1 MSRTFLQLHID
12 PSGQNLATVAIFVH
26 VGNFSAKIIVFRLRT
41 ALTGSHSGTTVS
53 RPFQVP
59 GARPCT
65 QGVVVYLKL
74 QTTNKDLDALFDIDF
89 FVCVVSSVSCDVA
102 VFA

>member
-1 MSRTFLQLHID
+1 MWTRSGYCGNLCTCGQFLCKDNCVLSED
-12 PSGQNLATVAIFVH
+12 CFDWLP
-26 VGNFSAKIIVFRLRT
+26 FRDN
-41 ALTGSHSGTTVS
+41 S

-89 FVCVVSSVSCDVA
+89 FVCVVSSVNCDVA